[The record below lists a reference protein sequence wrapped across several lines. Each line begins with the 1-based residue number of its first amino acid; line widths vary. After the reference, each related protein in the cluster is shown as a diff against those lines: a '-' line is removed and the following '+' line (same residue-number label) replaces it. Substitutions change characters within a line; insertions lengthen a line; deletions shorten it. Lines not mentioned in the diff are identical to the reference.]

1 MLKLAGEIGS
11 STETLYAWF
20 RGDSEPSMAHLREL
34 SDKLGVRRA
43 VLVAIL
49 DGDPLP
55 GESEQIPESVETRL
69 RAIEAELA
77 TLRARSAV
85 EGPPGQSAPLERAG

>member
-1 MLKLAGEIGS
+1 MLKLASEIGS

-20 RGDSEPSMAHLREL
+20 RGDSEPSMSHLREL

-55 GESEQIPESVETRL
+55 GESEQIPETLETRL
-69 RAIEAELA
+69 RAIEAELLS
-77 TLRARSAV
+77 LRGQPAA
-85 EGPPGQSAPLERAG
+85 EGLPGQSAPLERAG